1 MLNRHELAA
10 QSTCLPHE
18 SLRKGQLNRHTKG
31 TDPCT
36 DQPLPKFAKGS
47 VESTHKV
54 PTSHYHTK
62 HCHAAVVPL
71 GGKFAS
77 RTICVKTVTVKS
89 IFSKHFSPAPSTG
102 VTRLMGDDGDEAR
115 KRMQVKSFTTW
126 VNLHVSKVGM
136 EVKNLT
142 KDFEDGIRLIKLIE
156 VISEESLGKYNPAPK
171 NKFEKVAN
179 LKAPIEYIN
188 NFLKSS
194 GIKNQYSVENILEEN
209 EVLILGMIYSLIM
222 RFAVQHVSEGDRTAK
237 EGLLLWAQKKV
248 EDGSK
253 GIFSAHLCT
262 VQNFHSSWQDGTAF
276 CCLIHAFRP
285 DLIPAEKV
293 LKSADPAKMQEVL
306 NLAFDVADS
315 KLGIPKMLDAAD
327 MASHRPDEKSVM
339 TYVRPRLRLDCVCV
353 ASALRLDCVW
363 IAYGL
368 RPDGLRR

>member
-1 MLNRHELAA
+1 
-10 QSTCLPHE
+10 
-18 SLRKGQLNRHTKG
+18 
-31 TDPCT
+31 
-36 DQPLPKFAKGS
+36 
-47 VESTHKV
+47 
-54 PTSHYHTK
+54 
-62 HCHAAVVPL
+62 
-71 GGKFAS
+71 
-77 RTICVKTVTVKS
+77 
-89 IFSKHFSPAPSTG
+89 
-102 VTRLMGDDGDEAR
+102 MGDDGDEAR

-339 TYVRPRLRLDCVCV
+339 TYVRPRLRLEC
-353 ASALRLDCVW
+353 AWSAPGVRLECAW
-363 IAYGL
+363 IAYVLMDSDDNRGWSL
-368 RPDGLRR
+368 PAQVHLLLLEGVRVEQEEADGRRADHQGGRA

>member
-1 MLNRHELAA
+1 
-10 QSTCLPHE
+10 
-18 SLRKGQLNRHTKG
+18 
-31 TDPCT
+31 
-36 DQPLPKFAKGS
+36 
-47 VESTHKV
+47 
-54 PTSHYHTK
+54 
-62 HCHAAVVPL
+62 
-71 GGKFAS
+71 
-77 RTICVKTVTVKS
+77 
-89 IFSKHFSPAPSTG
+89 
-102 VTRLMGDDGDEAR
+102 MGDDGDEAR

-339 TYVRPRLRLDCVCV
+339 TYVRPRLRLECVWSASALRMDCVWI
-353 ASALRLDCVW
+353 ASALRLDCVLMDSDDNRGW
-363 IAYGL
+363 PLPAQVHLPLLEGV
-368 RPDGLRR
+368 RVEQEEADGRREDHQGGRA